1 MLAVALLK
9 SKDEEVKKSSQT
21 SKDSLRQ
28 ELAGVKVPNKIG
40 EAVQN
45 LEPKQCLLLRQLCF
59 KAKEMFNN
67 RNQLDAGNP
76 SLDVLAEGL
85 GPMLD
90 KLYRPTCPPRA
101 ARKCHDYNF
110 GTGPS
115 RPHNKT
121 QLNWNASQQ
130 HLGSIS
136 VHR

>member
-9 SKDEEVKKSSQT
+9 SKVEEVKKSSQT

-90 KLYRPTCPPRA
+90 KLY
-101 ARKCHDYNF
+101 
-110 GTGPS
+110 
-115 RPHNKT
+115 
-121 QLNWNASQQ
+121 
-130 HLGSIS
+130 
-136 VHR
+136 